1 MPTALFLLLPAPAHA
16 EEPLDLSVPGL
27 RIGILVG
34 PLMEDA
40 ARTYLP
46 DSEYFLYSSYPDC
59 VAALLAGKID
69 CSYDPAAEEPNR
81 TVVRI
86 KTA

>member
-1 MPTALFLLLPAPAHA
+1 MPTALLLLLPAPAHA
-16 EEPLDLSVPGL
+16 EELLDLSVPGL
-27 RIGILVG
+27 RIGVG
-34 PLMEDA
+34 TGTIQEMFV
-40 ARTYLP
+40 RQH
-46 DSEYFLYSSYPDC
+46 YPDC

-69 CSYDPAAEEPNR
+69 YSYDPAAEEPNR